1 MVRSEPDAQGVT
13 LSQRGRFWVGE
24 FRAMASPCEVH
35 VEHVSKQVSIG
46 LIKLVMQE
54 AQRIEK
60 VFSRYLQDNVV
71 WAINNSAGRA
81 VEVDEEMGRMFD
93 FAQSCFDISEGLFDI
108 TSGVLREAWHFD
120 GSDNIPSQTLIDS
133 LLPRI
138 GWSKVQWVA
147 PLFTLPK
154 GMQIDLGGIGKEY
167 AVDRSVALINAAAA
181 DVPCLVNYGGDL
193 RANRPPVSKP
203 EWGVGIEA
211 AKPGEQTSLSLQLY
225 RGALTSSGD
234 AQRYLMKD
242 GVRYGHV
249 LNPLTGW
256 PVVDAPASV
265 TVAGDSCL
273 QAGILSTLAILKG
286 SQAESFLDGQ
296 GVKYWCQR

>member
-35 VEHVSKQVSIG
+35 VEHASKQFATG
-46 LIKLVMQE
+46 LIKLAMHE

-60 VFSRYLQDNVV
+60 VFSRYLHNNVV
-71 WAINNSAGRA
+71 WAINNSGGRK
-81 VEVDEEMGRMFD
+81 VEVDEETGRMFD
-93 FAQSCFDISEGLFDI
+93 FAQMCFDMSDGLFDI

-120 GSDNIPSQTLIDS
+120 GSDNVPSQHRIDS

-138 GWSKVQWVA
+138 GWSKVQWEA
-147 PLFTLPK
+147 PFFTLPK
-154 GMQIDLGGIGKEY
+154 EMQIDLGGIGKEY
-167 AVDRSVALINAAAA
+167 AVDRSMALINAAAS

-193 RANRPPVSKP
+193 HANRPPVSKS

-211 AKPGEQTSLSLQLY
+211 IKPDEQATFSLQLY

-234 AQRYLMKD
+234 AQRYLLKD

-256 PVVDAPASV
+256 PVVDAPACV
-265 TVAGDSCL
+265 TVAGDSCI

-286 SQAESFLDGQ
+286 SQAESFLDEQ

>member
-1 MVRSEPDAQGVT
+1 MTDLT
-13 LSQRGRFWVGE
+13 LKQRGAFWIGE

-35 VEHVSKQVSIG
+35 VEHASKQIATG
-46 LIKLVMQE
+46 LIKLAMQE

-60 VFSRYLQDNVV
+60 AFSRYLKDNAV
-71 WAINNSAGRA
+71 WAINNSRGRA
-81 VEVDEEMGRMFD
+81 IQVDEEMARMFD
-93 FAQSCFDISEGLFDI
+93 FAHTCYEMSDGLFDI
-108 TSGVLREAWHFD
+108 TSGVLREAWQFD
-120 GSDNIPSQTLIDS
+120 ESGNVPQQALIDS

-138 GWSKVQWVA
+138 GWDKVRWTA
-147 PLFTLPK
+147 PRIILPK

-167 AVDRSVALINAAAA
+167 AVDRSVALINAAVGE
-181 DVPCLVNYGGDL
+181 VPCLVNYGGDL
-193 RANRPPVSKP
+193 HANRPPNSKSV
-203 EWGVGIEA
+203 WHVGIETA
-211 AKPGEQTSLSLQLY
+211 RTDEQSTLSLELY

-234 AQRYLMKD
+234 AQRYLLKD

-256 PVVDAPASV
+256 PVEDAPASV

-286 SQAESFLDGQ
+286 PQAEGFLEQ
-296 GVKYWCQR
+296 LGVMYWCQR